1 MFFALKG
8 DHFNGNDYADQAIAD
23 GCAYAIVDDM
33 EKSDGERLIYVE
45 EVLPVLQELAAHHRE
60 SLDIPVICITG
71 TNGKTTTKDLTA
83 RILSKKLNV
92 VATKGNFNNHIGV
105 PLSLLTIGKDAE
117 IAVIELGANRIREI
131 EFLCKIAKP
140 THGLITNIG
149 KAHLEGFGDLDGVK
163 QTKLELYQFLKST
176 DGQVFVN
183 GDNTMLMDLST
194 GMNPVLYGSSEGS
207 YCRGTLLDN
216 EKYLKISY
224 SQQGDTPREINTSLL
239 GTYNF
244 ENILAA
250 ICIGSFFQVPA
261 TDIVEAVES
270 YVPDNNRS
278 EELDTDN
285 NHIILDAYNA
295 NPMNMRAALESFTNL
310 VKANRMVILGDMLEL
325 GTYAEE
331 EHTAI
336 VDLLR
341 EHSYERVMLVGEEF
355 SKVCTMLRCEHF
367 TNVNDAKIW
376 LESSPVSGMN
386 ILVKGSRGI
395 GLEVLLEAL

>member
-1 MFFALKG
+1 MVRRPPRSTLFP
-8 DHFNGNDYADQAIAD
+8 Y
-23 GCAYAIVDDM
+23 
-33 EKSDGERLIYVE
+33 
-45 EVLPVLQELAAHHRE
+45 
-60 SLDIPVICITG
+60 
-71 TNGKTTTKDLTA
+71 TTLF
-83 RILSKKLNV
+83 RS
-92 VATKGNFNNHIGV
+92 
-105 PLSLLTIGKDAE
+105 
-117 IAVIELGANRIREI
+117 
-131 EFLCKIAKP
+131 
-140 THGLITNIG
+140 
-149 KAHLEGFGDLDGVK
+149 
-163 QTKLELYQFLKST
+163 
-176 DGQVFVN
+176 
-183 GDNTMLMDLST
+183 
-194 GMNPVLYGSSEGS
+194 
-207 YCRGTLLDN
+207 
-216 EKYLKISY
+216 KYLKISY

-341 EHSYERVMLVGEEF
+341 EHSYERVMLEIG
-355 SKVCTMLRCEHF
+355 R
-367 TNVNDAKIW
+367 A
-376 LESSPVSGMN
+376 
-386 ILVKGSRGI
+386 SRRERG
-395 GLEVLLEAL
+395 

>member
-1 MFFALKG
+1 
-8 DHFNGNDYADQAIAD
+8 
-23 GCAYAIVDDM
+23 
-33 EKSDGERLIYVE
+33 
-45 EVLPVLQELAAHHRE
+45 
-60 SLDIPVICITG
+60 
-71 TNGKTTTKDLTA
+71 
-83 RILSKKLNV
+83 
-92 VATKGNFNNHIGV
+92 
-105 PLSLLTIGKDAE
+105 
-117 IAVIELGANRIREI
+117 
-131 EFLCKIAKP
+131 
-140 THGLITNIG
+140 LITNIG
-149 KAHLEGFGDLDGVK
+149 KAHLEGFGDLEGVK

-216 EKYLKISY
+216 DKYLKISY

-295 NPMNMRAALESFTNL
+295 NPMNMRAALESFTNR